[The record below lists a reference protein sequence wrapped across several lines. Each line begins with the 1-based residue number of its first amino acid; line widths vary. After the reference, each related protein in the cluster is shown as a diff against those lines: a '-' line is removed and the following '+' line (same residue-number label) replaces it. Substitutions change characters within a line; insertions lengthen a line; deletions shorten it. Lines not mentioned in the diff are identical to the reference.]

1 MTEVGLADRLD
12 HFPSQLSGGERQ
24 RVALCR
30 ALALEPPL
38 LLADEPTGNLDPAS
52 GEHVFE
58 LLLELQRRHGT
69 TAVVVTHNPEIARRC
84 ARIFD
89 LDRRLAQA
97 LTMFEKYNEK
107 ARRALFFARYEASKL
122 GSRVIESEHILL
134 GILREGEETVNEL
147 FRRFEVKPDEV
158 RREIEGERVFVE
170 RISSTAE
177 LPLSEESKKILAY
190 ASHEAESMLHSA
202 VGSEHL
208 LIGILRVEGCL
219 AMRIL
224 AQHGLDVYTVREEVL
239 TVAKEREA
247 SQQKKELPFLTEY
260 GRDLTTLAAEGAF
273 DPLIGREPE
282 VERIIQILSRRTKNN
297 PILRGE
303 SGVGK
308 TAIVEGLA
316 QRIVD
321 GRVPIFLAQKRIVA
335 LDLSLIVAGTKYRG
349 QFEERLKG
357 ILKELKESPDLIVF
371 IDEIHSLIGA
381 GSAEGS
387 LDAANILKPALS
399 RGEISCIG
407 ATTAKEYRKYIEKDR
422 SLLRRFQAVEVA
434 PPTDQETMSILE
446 GIKDRYESFHKVRYT
461 GESLRVAIHHSSR
474 YIPDRHHPDKAID
487 VLDEAGARVK
497 LRRVRDTQ
505 NLRRLEQEI
514 RQVVRDMKA
523 AISAKEF
530 ERAVYLR
537 EREIELR
544 EDSERL
550 AVPAAEEGRRLEV
563 TRRDVEEVISSWTG
577 IPIAALESVEARKL
591 AHMEESLRSW
601 VVGQDRAISA
611 ISRAIRRSRLGV
623 SNPQR
628 PVGSFIF
635 LGPSGVGKTEVARR
649 LAEFLFGSQR
659 ALVRFDMSEYMEKHA
674 VSKLLG
680 SPPGYVGHEEGGQ
693 LTERIRRQPYSLI
706 LFDEI
711 EKAHPD
717 VANLL
722 LQILEDG
729 QLTDAYGN
737 EVDFKNTLVLMTSN
751 LGSKLVL
758 RGGRMGFGEGDEEAA
773 FERLEEEI
781 LAELRRSFSPEFI
794 NRVDE
799 VIVFNPLTRVHLRS
813 VVDILL
819 RDINLTLAERGL
831 AVSVAPAAKDWLLD
845 KAGIEPSTGARPL
858 RRTIQRHIQDAVSEI
873 LISQHGDVIDEIE
886 VTLEDDRLHFEP
898 RIAELVPQET

>member
-1 MTEVGLADRLD
+1 
-12 HFPSQLSGGERQ
+12 
-24 RVALCR
+24 
-30 ALALEPPL
+30 
-38 LLADEPTGNLDPAS
+38 
-52 GEHVFE
+52 
-58 LLLELQRRHGT
+58 
-69 TAVVVTHNPEIARRC
+69 
-84 ARIFD
+84 
-89 LDRRLAQA
+89 
-97 LTMFEKYNEK
+97 MFEKYNEK

-134 GILREGEETVNEL
+134 GILREGEETVSEI
-147 FRRFEVKPDEV
+147 FRRFQVKPEDI

-190 ASHEAESMLHSA
+190 ASHEAESMLHA
-202 VGSEHL
+202 TVGSEHL
-208 LIGILRVEGCL
+208 LIGILRVEGCT

-224 AQHGLDVYTVREEVL
+224 AQHGFDVYTVREEVL
-239 TVAKEREA
+239 AIAKEREA
-247 SQQKKELPFLTEY
+247 SQQKKELPFLSEY
-260 GRDLTTLAAEGAF
+260 GRDLTALAAEQTF
-273 DPLIGREPE
+273 DPLIGRDEE
-282 VERIIQILSRRTKNN
+282 VDRIIQILSRRTKNN
-297 PILRGE
+297 PILLGE
-303 SGVGK
+303 PGVGK

-316 QRIVD
+316 QRIIE
-321 GRVPIFLAQKRIVA
+321 GRVPIFLANKRIMA

-357 ILKELKESPDLIVF
+357 ILKELKESKELIVF

-407 ATTAKEYRKYIEKDR
+407 ATTLKEYRKYIEKDR
-422 SLLRRFQAVEVA
+422 SLLRRFQAIQVN
-434 PPTDQETMSILE
+434 PPTPEQTQEILE
-446 GIKDRYESFHKVRYT
+446 GVKDRYESFHKVRYRP
-461 GESLRVAIHHSSR
+461 EALRTAIYQSSR
-474 YIPDRHHPDKAID
+474 YIPDRHLPDKAID
-487 VLDEAGARVK
+487 VIDEAGARVK

-514 RQVVRDMKA
+514 RQVVKEMKV
-523 AISAKEF
+523 AISDKDF

-544 EDSERL
+544 EDLERMSV
-550 AVPAAEEGRRLEV
+550 ATDETGTLEV
-563 TRRDVEEVISSWTG
+563 TRHDIEEVISSWTG
-577 IPIAALESVEARKL
+577 IPVAALQSEEAARL
-591 AHMEESLRSW
+591 LQMEEILKHR
-601 VVGQDRAISA
+601 VVGQDRSINA

-635 LGPSGVGKTEVARR
+635 LGPSGVGKTEVARQ
-649 LAEFLFGSQR
+649 LSEFLFGSQR
-659 ALVRFDMSEYMEKHA
+659 TLVRFDMSEYMEKHA
-674 VSKLLG
+674 VSKLIG

-693 LTERIRRQPYSLI
+693 LTERVRRQPYSLI

-737 EVDFKNTLVLMTSN
+737 QVDFRNTLVLMTSN
-751 LGSKLVL
+751 IGSKLVL
-758 RGGRMGFGEGDEEAA
+758 RGGRMGFGEGSEEAS
-773 FERLEEEI
+773 FQRIEEEI
-781 LAELRRSFSPEFI
+781 LAELRRTFSPEFI
-794 NRVDE
+794 NRIDE
-799 VIVFNPLTRVHLRS
+799 VIVFNPLGERELRS
-813 VVDILL
+813 IVDILL
-819 RDINLTLAERGL
+819 EDVNNTLAERGL
-831 AVSVAPAAKDWLLD
+831 RIEVSDPAKEWLLA
-845 KAGIEPSTGARPL
+845 KAGVEPSTGARPL

-873 LISQHGDVIDEIE
+873 LINQHGETIDRIE
-886 VTLEDDRLHFEP
+886 VDLEGGELTFQAGAQEIVLP
-898 RIAELVPQET
+898 RR